1 VDENTGEVEGT
12 PVLIGDYEIHLRAFD
27 GLAYAWQNWTVTV
40 SEYQEPTEPVTPPVN
55 PTGGPSAKFSYLIQ
69 GTKIAVTDES
79 QGNIVRRQWTFGDG
93 FGDTGMQVIH
103 QYSMPGK
110 YTVTL
115 TVWNSAGQSSI
126 ATAIIEV
133 GAGPDYAILKG
144 ESGFVIVTP
153 LGAFEW
159 NAVVSV
165 VLGFAAALVSFSNR
179 RIPVLTP
186 KRLQVIAVILLVLGL
201 GFYLF

>member
-1 VDENTGEVEGT
+1 
-12 PVLIGDYEIHLRAFD
+12 
-27 GLAYAWQNWTVTV
+27 
-40 SEYQEPTEPVTPPVN
+40 
-55 PTGGPSAKFSYLIQ
+55 
-69 GTKIAVTDES
+69 
-79 QGNIVRRQWTFGDG
+79 
-93 FGDTGMQVIH
+93 
-103 QYSMPGK
+103 
-110 YTVTL
+110 
-115 TVWNSAGQSSI
+115 VWNSAGQSSI